1 MNVEQNKKNINIQP
15 TTTTNNEYNDK
26 KQKDFETKIE
36 GIEKRMKSLIKTT
49 EEQEKELK
57 DIKLKLKD
65 FNILELL
72 KSFGDNSEDGKNNNT
87 VLRLI
92 ENIDKKI
99 NSKLKLTDEKMLKVD
114 ESNFK
119 ILKEVQNIRNSQDLN
134 NRNIES
140 NKKIIEEMFIKIKDL
155 ENQLNTDLNDINTRN
170 KDLENIINNHHLNPN
185 IILDSE
191 TQKKTSNKNLNYE
204 NFNHNINE
212 NIKEE
217 INKTMDEKMKEI
229 LKKIADI
236 EKSFRYVPNQT
247 WMEEVKSEINTL
259 KENASKYALII
270 DLDETNNV
278 IGENKRELK
287 FLREQYED
295 LTNNQTLS
303 EDIVSL
309 KRKIEILNNKSQEIE
324 DFNTG
329 LDNKINQIII
339 NKISLNEHTKK
350 LLDFKNFEEFK
361 SQIIKEFTNVNDNF
375 THLRKLVDDNTN
387 FLKNKPSYKD
397 MKSLEEE
404 ILVKLEDLRLASAK
418 KFAERVETIK
428 NLKYLDQQI
437 KNIIQVYIKKFDRSE
452 NWLLAKKPIN
462 SNICASCESYIGD
475 LKDNSPFVPWNK
487 YPLRDQ
493 GDKVYRLGNGFSK
506 MLQMIPV
513 EENDKKNA
521 NNGNELNDYVINAR
535 KEKTEMDLMSM
546 EMQLNKTVN
555 GNFYKS
561 PQKNL
566 PKIKKG
572 VLLKARSGINI
583 TETVNNVVDVNKIKN
598 NLAISSG
605 GNIDNDNELD
615 NKFNQADY
623 YQEEEDYNIASPKI
637 IKIIKKTKNE

>member
-437 KNIIQVYIKKFDRSE
+437 KNIIQVYIKKIDRSE